1 MQQQLLRILALLFI
15 VLVFLQSL
23 LGGALFILLA
33 GWNPE
38 DIAQYYSDKSMYG
51 LIETLAP
58 HTLFIS
64 IALMGTLHFLG
75 FISTISEQ
83 QKGRLTHLLFGLFM
97 LDQSAPILISLGID
111 FFGGVKLLSFIGFE
125 CALVLS
131 LAVIFRGAIQEPFPH
146 HFDNNTKGPFSL

>member
-1 MQQQLLRILALLFI
+1 MEHQLLRILALLFI

-23 LGGALFILLA
+23 LGGAIFILLA
-33 GWNPE
+33 GWNPD
-38 DIAQYYSDKSMYG
+38 DIARYYSEKSMHG

-83 QKGRLTHLLFGLFM
+83 QKGRLIHLLFGLFM
-97 LDQSAPILISLGID
+97 LDQSAPVLISLGID
-111 FFGGVKLLSFIGFE
+111 FFGGVKLVSFIGFE
-125 CALVLS
+125 CALALS
-131 LAVIFRGAIQEPFPH
+131 LVVIFRGFL
-146 HFDNNTKGPFSL
+146 KY

>member
-1 MQQQLLRILALLFI
+1 MHHQYLRILALLFI

-23 LGGALFILLA
+23 LGGAVFILLA

-38 DIAQYYSDKSMYG
+38 DIARYYSDKSMHG

-75 FISTISEQ
+75 FIATISEQ
-83 QKGRLTHLLFGLFM
+83 LKGRLIHLLFGLFL
-97 LDQSAPILISLGID
+97 LDQSAPVLISLGID
-111 FFGGVKLLSFIGFE
+111 FFGGVKLVSFIGFE
-125 CALVLS
+125 CALALS
-131 LAVIFRGAIQEPFPH
+131 LVVIFRGTLQ
-146 HFDNNTKGPFSL
+146 DSL